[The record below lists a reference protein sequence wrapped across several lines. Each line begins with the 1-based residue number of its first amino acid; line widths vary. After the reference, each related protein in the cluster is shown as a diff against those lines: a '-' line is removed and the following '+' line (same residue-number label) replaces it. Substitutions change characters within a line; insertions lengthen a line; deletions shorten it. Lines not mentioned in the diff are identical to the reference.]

1 MSEHHR
7 PAGLADT
14 AQSEVFCGCLE
25 QEKCELQGQLATQ
38 TRKLTMCLTA
48 GDMTPISEIRR
59 AIRTAE
65 RDLGA
70 IDRMLDALRRRFPD
84 GDDLRRRA

>member
-1 MSEHHR
+1 MLEHHR

-14 AQSEVFCGCLE
+14 AQSEIFCNFLA
-25 QEKCELQGQLATQ
+25 QEKGELQAQLATQ
-38 TRKLTMCLTA
+38 TRRLTMCMTA
-48 GDMTPISEIRR
+48 GDMTSISDVRR

>member
-14 AQSEVFCGCLE
+14 AQSGIFCGFLE
-25 QEKCELQGQLATQ
+25 QEKCELEAQLATQ
-38 TRKLTMCLTA
+38 TRRLTMCMTA
-48 GDMTPISEIRR
+48 GEMTSISDVRR